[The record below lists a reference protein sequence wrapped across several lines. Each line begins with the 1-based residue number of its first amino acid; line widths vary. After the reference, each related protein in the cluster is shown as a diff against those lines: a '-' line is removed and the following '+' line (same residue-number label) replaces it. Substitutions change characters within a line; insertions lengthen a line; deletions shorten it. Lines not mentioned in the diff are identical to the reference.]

1 MARTIF
7 LLERVAD
14 SGDYR
19 VVFWLDVQA
28 PRQRFYANAAA
39 TSAFLDAT
47 PAELAAIKSGA
58 VIEVVERANR
68 PNGQGLPAL
77 RSALEA
83 RRAELQAALD
93 ANNVWHR
100 YGSFFDGT
108 TWTAVAV
115 A

>member
-7 LLERVAD
+7 LLDRVAE
-14 SGDYR
+14 SGDCR

-28 PRQRFYANAAA
+28 SRQRFYANTAA

-47 PAELAAIKSGA
+47 QPEIDAIKAGT

-68 PNGQGLPAL
+68 PSGQGLPAL
-77 RSALEA
+77 RNALEA

-93 ANNVWHR
+93 TNNVWHR

-108 TWTAVAV
+108 AWTVVTVA
-115 A
+115 

>member
-1 MARTIF
+1 MARTII
-7 LLERVAD
+7 LLDRVAE

-19 VVFWLDVQA
+19 VVFWLDVRA
-28 PRQRFYANAAA
+28 PRQRFYAKAAA

-47 PAELAAIKSGA
+47 PQELAAIQSGA
-58 VIEVVERANR
+58 VIEVLERANR
-68 PNGQGLPAL
+68 PSGQGLPAL
-77 RSALEA
+77 RNALEA
-83 RRAELQAALD
+83 RRTELQAELD

-108 TWTAVAV
+108 TWTAVTV